1 MRKMISVLLLLCL
14 LAGICGPAAAEE
26 SRDCLDFPES
36 GFTFTMP
43 DFVKNM
49 TGQIFSITDHGETG
63 YGSGIIYANA
73 LYLPR
78 TDEECDAM
86 NAMLDAFSSPDET
99 SEEARQAYADFM
111 APRTELFIAVGLA
124 EGKTWEKD
132 VLSLN
137 GADVLREPVKLGEN
151 GGFTYYLTAIKP
163 EAARNSMEKVSRERQ
178 DEFIDV
184 TDRIMEHP
192 ELFTLKE
199 RDLAQQA
206 PEPGT
211 QIDFETQDLDGNTV
225 TRADLTAGSK
235 VTVIT
240 FWQTF
245 CGPCKE
251 EMPEL
256 DRLVREYG
264 DKGLNVVG
272 CVCDAQTESTI
283 ELAKEIA
290 GEHLFRNVKV
300 SKSMIEV
307 LPCKGTPA
315 SYFLD
320 AEGRVLDYPVN
331 STIPADYIAALEAY
345 LNGETDEFQALLL
358 QKVKGNETPKQTDE
372 EQTYTVFFV
381 DQNGEPVPEVA
392 AAFCTAQRCSNVES
406 DENGKCVFK
415 GPAETYHV
423 TIVEVPDG
431 YSEDYDDDVFTEKYS
446 CSITIVI
453 EKK

>member
-1 MRKMISVLLLLCL
+1 
-14 LAGICGPAAAEE
+14 
-26 SRDCLDFPES
+26 
-36 GFTFTMP
+36 MP
-43 DFVKNM
+43 DCVKNLS
-49 TGQIFSITDHGETG
+49 GQIYSISDHGETG

-78 TDEECDAM
+78 TDEECDAI
-86 NAMLDAFSSPDET
+86 NTMLNSIPNPNEP
-99 SEEARQAYADFM
+99 SEEVKQAYAEFM
-111 APRTELFIAVGLA
+111 APRTELFIVVGLA

-137 GADVLREPVKLGEN
+137 GADILREPVKLGEK

-163 EAARNSMEKVSRERQ
+163 EGARSSMEKVIQERQ
-178 DEFIDV
+178 DEFIDA
-184 TDRIMEHP
+184 TDQIMEHP

-199 RDLAQQA
+199 RDLSQQA

-211 QIDFETQDLDGNTV
+211 RIDFETQDLDGNTV

-235 VTVIT
+235 VTIIT

-245 CGPCKE
+245 CGPCKD

-272 CVCDAQTESTI
+272 CVCDAQTESTL

-300 SKSMIEV
+300 SKSMIEA

-320 AEGRVLDYPVN
+320 AEGRVLDYPIN
-331 STIPADYIAALEAY
+331 SKLPEDYTAALEAY

-358 QKVKGNETPKQTDE
+358 QKVKGGETAKQTEE
-372 EQTYTVFFV
+372 EQTYTVRFE
-381 DQNGEPVPEVA
+381 DQNGEPIPEVM
-392 AAFCTAQRCSNVES
+392 AAFCTANGCHNVES
-406 DENGKCVFK
+406 DADGKCVFT
-415 GPAETYHV
+415 GPADTYHI

-431 YSEDYDDDVFTEKYS
+431 YCEDYNDDVFTEKHS

-453 EKK
+453 QKE